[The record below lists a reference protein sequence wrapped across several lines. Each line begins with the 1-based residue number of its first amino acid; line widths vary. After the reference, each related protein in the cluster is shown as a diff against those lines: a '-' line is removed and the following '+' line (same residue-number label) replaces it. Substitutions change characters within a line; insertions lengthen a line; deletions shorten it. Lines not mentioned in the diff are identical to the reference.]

1 MKENVCTRIIVEDV
15 TKRML
20 PSLVAPRL
28 FEEPGTMKEEIKNY
42 YYNVKPRI
50 QNVIS
55 VEFEGKDYVEL
66 YELILSAVEWDIVT
80 EYVMQY
86 YEDYKEGEQKGKE
99 IFEQMKEKGVF
110 GL

>member
-1 MKENVCTRIIVEDV
+1 MNVSTRIIVEDV

-20 PSLVAPRL
+20 PSMIAPRL
-28 FEEPGTMKEEIKNY
+28 FEEPEKMKEEIRNY
-42 YYNVKPRI
+42 YYNVKPQI

-55 VEFEGKDYVEL
+55 VGFEGKDYVEL
-66 YELILSAVEWDIVT
+66 YELILDAVNWDIVT
-80 EYVMQY
+80 EKAIQY